1 MKIVKYMLMVEDYNK
16 EGVEVYSL
24 YSLDELDNL
33 ELAKEELKEL
43 LYSSK
48 TESEGKV
55 FKIISVNI
63 NVGEREFV

>member
-16 EGVEVYSL
+16 EGVKIYSL

>member
-1 MKIVKYMLMVEDYNK
+1 MLMVEDYNK
-16 EGVEVYSL
+16 EGIEIYSL
-24 YSLDELDNL
+24 HSLDELDNL

-48 TESEGKV
+48 TESEGRV

-63 NVGEREFV
+63 NVGEKESL

>member
-43 LYSSK
+43 LYSS
-48 TESEGKV
+48 
-55 FKIISVNI
+55 
-63 NVGEREFV
+63 

>member
-1 MKIVKYMLMVEDYNK
+1 MKIAKYLLVVEDYNK

-33 ELAKEELKEL
+33 ELAKEELREL

-48 TESEGKV
+48 TESEGRV

-63 NVGEREFV
+63 NVGEKG

>member
-1 MKIVKYMLMVEDYNK
+1 MKIVKYMLMVEDHNK
-16 EGVEVYSL
+16 DGTEVYSL

-33 ELAKEELKEL
+33 ELATEELKEL

-48 TESEGKV
+48 TKSEGRV

-63 NVGEREFV
+63 NVGERESL

>member
-63 NVGEREFV
+63 SVGEREFV